1 MTNAYVPSCIQDDMK
16 TLHDSDRVINV
27 SFADLNGDSILDL
40 FALPF
45 YVMLEWQ

>member
-1 MTNAYVPSCIQDDMK
+1 MTNADVPLCIKDDME
-16 TLHDSDRVINV
+16 TLHDSDRIVNV

-45 YVMLEWQ
+45 YVMLE